1 MTHRPQP
8 GPDRL
13 SLANNGPIRQKLLS
27 RPRSRWDALE
37 CLRARPIVIASREI
51 GEARSIINKIVVDAH
66 HSAADAC
73 YWHVV
78 GRTSTG
84 SAGMKSESFVAPD
97 IMKRRCFART
107 YRNFVKI
114 MMRP

>member
-1 MTHRPQP
+1 M
-8 GPDRL
+8 
-13 SLANNGPIRQKLLS
+13 
-27 RPRSRWDALE
+27 
-37 CLRARPIVIASREI
+37 IASREI

-66 HSAADAC
+66 HRAADAF

-97 IMKRRCFART
+97 ILKRRCFART

-114 MMRP
+114 VMRPEGTVSSTDGTVTGGQSVKRL